1 MSKST
6 RPMPSFCK
14 SYKLAEVT
22 RSGPFWL
29 TKRILIYC
37 VNKQNAHIQKYTIKK
52 GKKDEN
58 N

>member
-1 MSKST
+1 
-6 RPMPSFCK
+6 MPLFCK
-14 SYKLAEVT
+14 SYKLAEVAH
-22 RSGPFWL
+22 SGPFWV
-29 TKRILIYC
+29 TKRILRYC